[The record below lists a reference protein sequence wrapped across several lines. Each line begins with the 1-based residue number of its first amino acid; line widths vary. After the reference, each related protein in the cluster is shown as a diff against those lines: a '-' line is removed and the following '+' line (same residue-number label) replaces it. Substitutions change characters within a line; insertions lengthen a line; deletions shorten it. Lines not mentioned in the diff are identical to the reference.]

1 MSEIRLTK
9 TLKYSMIIT
18 NVTPKNICKRGG
30 IKMLETVKLPLQIT
44 EGKLVDL
51 YKQMWLIR
59 FFEEK
64 VDEFFAKGMIHGTT
78 HLAVGQEAS
87 ATGSCAVLEEG
98 DKITS
103 THRGHGHC
111 IAKGAEVNKMMAEL
125 FGRTTGYCKGKGG
138 SMHIADVE
146 KGNLGANGIVGGGF
160 SIATGAAL
168 TSKMKNEGYV
178 VLCFFGDGA
187 SNEGSFHEAINLASI
202 WGLPVVFICENN
214 QYGMSG
220 PVKDMVNIE
229 NIADRAKAYGIPGNV
244 VDGNDIFDVMN
255 GVNEA
260 VEHARKG
267 KGPSIIEAK
276 TYRWKGHSKSDA
288 KKYRTREEEKEWKAK
303 DPIQR
308 LRSRLIEEKVFTE
321 EDADR
326 IKKEAK
332 NEVEDSIDFAKN
344 SPEPTLE
351 SLLEDVYA

>member
-1 MSEIRLTK
+1 MTQK
-9 TLKYSMIIT
+9 V
-18 NVTPKNICKRGG
+18 N
-30 IKMLETVKLPLQIT
+30 LPSRVD
-44 EGKLVDL
+44 KKDLVDL
-51 YKQMWLIR
+51 YKQMWQIR

-87 ATGSCAVLEEG
+87 AVGAIAVLEDR

-111 IAKGAEVNKMMAEL
+111 IAKGAEVNGMMAEL

-160 SIATGAAL
+160 AIATGAAL
-168 TSKMKNEGYV
+168 TSQMKKDGFV

-187 SNEGSFHEAINLASI
+187 SNEGSFHEALNLASI
-202 WGLPVVFICENN
+202 WKLPVVFICENN

-220 PVKDMVNIE
+220 PAKEMMNIE
-229 NIADRAKAYGIPGNV
+229 NVAQRGESYGIPGKV

-255 GVNEA
+255 GVGEA
-260 VEHARKG
+260 VERARNG
-267 KGPSIIEAK
+267 EGPSIVEAK

-288 KKYRTREEEKEWKAK
+288 KKYRTREEEKEWRLK
-303 DPIQR
+303 DPIERMR
-308 LRSRLIEEKVFTE
+308 LVLVQEGLLTE
-321 EDADR
+321 EAAEKIKADA
-326 IKKEAK
+326 KE
-332 NEVEDSIDFAKN
+332 EVEASVDFAAN
-344 SPEPTLE
+344 SPHP
-351 SLLEDVYA
+351 SLDDLMEDIYA